1 MRPQLTSQAPDEQTA
16 PERSQEA
23 TGVSISLEGIR
34 HGFAKSGKV
43 VRALWDL
50 DLRIE
55 PGEFV
60 SVVGPSGCGKTTLLT
75 MVAGLDQPKVGTV
88 KVDDQPVTGPSNQ
101 VAYMLAR
108 DALLPWRTVRA
119 NVEYGL
125 TVRKVGKA
133 ERHRRSTEWLKRV
146 GLIDFADA
154 RTTELSQGMRQ
165 RVAVARTLALQPS
178 ILLMDEPFA
187 ALDAQNR
194 LLQQQEFLNLWER
207 IRSTVILVTH
217 DLHEAV
223 MLSDRVVLISHRPGR
238 VIADMRIDLPRPRGQ
253 ELRHGNALF
262 DQYYNELYEQLTREV
277 RAQVTE
283 VEEQR

>member
-1 MRPQLTSQAPDEQTA
+1 MRPQLTSPANGERPAATA
-16 PERSQEA
+16 A
-23 TGVSISLEGIR
+23 DGTAGVSIGLTGIR
-34 HGFAKSGKV
+34 HGFAKNGRV

-50 DLRIE
+50 DLDIA

-75 MVAGLDQPKVGTV
+75 MVAGLDRPRVGAVTV
-88 KVDDQPVTGPSNQ
+88 DGKPVTGPSNQ

-108 DALLPWRTVRA
+108 DALLPWRTVRG

-125 TVRKVGKA
+125 TIRRIDKA
-133 ERHRRSTEWLKRV
+133 ERHRRSTEWLDRV
-146 GLIDFADA
+146 GLRDFADA
-154 RTTELSQGMRQ
+154 RVGELSQGMRQ

-194 LLQQQEFLNLWER
+194 LIQQQEFLKLWER

-217 DLHEAV
+217 DLHEAI

-238 VIADMRIDLPRPRGQ
+238 VIADLRIDLPRPRGQ
-253 ELRHGNALF
+253 EVRHNPLF
-262 DQYYNELYEQLTREV
+262 EKYYDDLYGLLTAEV

>member
-1 MRPQLTSQAPDEQTA
+1 MRPPLTSQAADQRTVDA
-16 PERSQEA
+16 ASGEA
-23 TGVSISLEGIR
+23 TGVSIALEGIR
-34 HGFAKSGKV
+34 HGFAKDGKV

-50 DLRIE
+50 DLNIE

-60 SVVGPSGCGKTTLLT
+60 SIVGPSGCGKTTLLT
-75 MVAGLDQPKVGTV
+75 MVAGLDRPKVGSV
-88 KVDDQPVTGPSNQ
+88 KIDGKPVTGPSSQ

-108 DALLPWRTVRA
+108 DALLPWRTVRG

-125 TVRKVGKA
+125 TIRKIDKQ
-133 ERHRRSTEWLKRV
+133 ERRRRSTEWLKRV

-154 RTTELSQGMRQ
+154 RVAELSQGMRQ
-165 RVAVARTLALQPS
+165 RVAVARTLALLPS

-194 LLQQQEFLNLWER
+194 LLQQQEFLKLWER

-217 DLHEAV
+217 DLQEAI

-238 VIADMRIDLPRPRGQ
+238 VIANMPINLPRPRGP
-253 ELRHGNALF
+253 EVRHNPVF
-262 DQYYNELYEQLTREV
+262 QRDYDELYGQLTREV
-277 RAQVTE
+277 LAQVTE

>member
-1 MRPQLTSQAPDEQTA
+1 MRPQLTSPANG
-16 PERSQEA
+16 ERSAA
-23 TGVSISLEGIR
+23 TAADGTAGVSIGLTGIR
-34 HGFAKSGKV
+34 HGFAKNGRV

-50 DLRIE
+50 DLDIA

-75 MVAGLDQPKVGTV
+75 MVAGLDRPRVGAVTV
-88 KVDDQPVTGPSNQ
+88 DGKPVTGPSNQ

-108 DALLPWRTVRA
+108 DALLPWRTVRG

-125 TVRKVGKA
+125 TIRRIDKA
-133 ERHRRSTEWLKRV
+133 ERRRRSTEWLDRV
-146 GLIDFADA
+146 GLRDFADA
-154 RTTELSQGMRQ
+154 RVGELSQGMRQ

-194 LLQQQEFLNLWER
+194 LIQQQEFLKLWER

-217 DLHEAV
+217 DLHEAI
-223 MLSDRVVLISHRPGR
+223 MLSDRVVLISHRPGQ
-238 VIADMRIDLPRPRGQ
+238 VIADLRIELPRPRGQ
-253 ELRHGNALF
+253 EVRHNPLF
-262 DQYYNELYEQLTREV
+262 EKYYDDLYGLLTAEV

>member
-1 MRPQLTSQAPDEQTA
+1 MRPQLTSPVNGERSAAAPDA
-16 PERSQEA
+16 A
-23 TGVSISLEGIR
+23 TGVSIGLAGIR
-34 HGFAKSGKV
+34 HGFAKDGKV

-50 DLRIE
+50 DLHIA

-75 MVAGLDQPKVGTV
+75 MVAGLDRPRVGTV
-88 KVDDQPVTGPSNQ
+88 TVDGEPVTGPSDK

-108 DALLPWRTVRA
+108 DALLPWRTVRG

-125 TVRKVGKA
+125 TIRRIDKA
-133 ERHRRSTEWLKRV
+133 ERRRRSTEWLDRV
-146 GLIDFADA
+146 GLRDFADA
-154 RTTELSQGMRQ
+154 RIVELSQGMRQ

-194 LLQQQEFLNLWER
+194 LIQQQEFLKLWER

-217 DLHEAV
+217 DLHEAI
-223 MLSDRVVLISHRPGR
+223 MLSDRVVLISRRPGR
-238 VIADMRIDLPRPRGQ
+238 VITDLRIDLPRPRGQ
-253 ELRHGNALF
+253 EIRHDPLF
-262 DQYYNELYEQLTREV
+262 EKYYDDLYGLLTAEV
-277 RAQVTE
+277 RAQVAE

>member
-1 MRPQLTSQAPDEQTA
+1 MRPQLTSPANG
-16 PERSQEA
+16 ERSA
-23 TGVSISLEGIR
+23 AAADATTGVSIDLAGIR
-34 HGFAKSGKV
+34 HGFAKDGKV

-50 DLRIE
+50 DLHIA

-75 MVAGLDQPKVGTV
+75 MVAGLGRPRVGTV
-88 KVDDQPVTGPSNQ
+88 MVGGKPVTGPSNQ

-108 DALLPWRTVRA
+108 DALLPWRTVRG

-125 TVRKVGKA
+125 TIRRIDKA
-133 ERHRRSTEWLKRV
+133 ERRRRSTEWLDRV
-146 GLIDFADA
+146 GLRDFADA
-154 RTTELSQGMRQ
+154 RVGELSQGMRQ

-194 LLQQQEFLNLWER
+194 LIQQQEFLKLWER

-217 DLHEAV
+217 DLHEAI

-238 VIADMRIDLPRPRGQ
+238 VIADLRIELPRPRGQ
-253 ELRHGNALF
+253 EVRHNPLF
-262 DQYYNELYEQLTREV
+262 EKYHDDLYGLLTAEV
-277 RAQVTE
+277 RAQVIE

>member
-1 MRPQLTSQAPDEQTA
+1 MRPQLTSPALDEHTA
-16 PERSQEA
+16 AAASGEA
-23 TGVSISLEGIR
+23 TGVSIALSGIR
-34 HGFAKSGKV
+34 HGFAKNDKV

-50 DLRIE
+50 DLHIE

-75 MVAGLDQPKVGTV
+75 MVAGLDRPKVGTV
-88 KVDDQPVTGPSNQ
+88 EVDGKPVTGPSNQ

-108 DALLPWRTVRA
+108 DALLPWRSVRA

-125 TVRKVGKA
+125 VIRRIAKE
-133 ERHRRSTEWLKRV
+133 ERRRRSTEWLNRV
-146 GLIDFADA
+146 GLADFADA
-154 RTTELSQGMRQ
+154 RVTELSQGMRQ
-165 RVAVARTLALQPS
+165 RVAVARTLALSPS

-194 LLQQQEFLNLWER
+194 LLQQQEFLQLWER

-217 DLHEAV
+217 DLHEAI

-238 VIADMRIDLPRPRGQ
+238 VIADMRIDLPRPRAQ
-253 ELRHGNALF
+253 EVRHNPLF
-262 DQYYNELYEQLTREV
+262 EKYYDELYGLLTREV